1 MELSPYGELLGIMT
15 SVANNNNSPSLQIG
29 KVIAPPPE
37 IKIAYNGIV
46 LEKEELWINSNLLV
60 GYPRTAAGHIVSA
73 TQNAAGGG
81 GYAEYAS
88 HNHGIDNDF
97 TDSWQYTDTLK
108 VGEDVFIMPFFFNN
122 DTQMYA
128 ILGQATKL

>member
-1 MELSPYGELLGIMT
+1 MDNNPYSGILSLI
-15 SVANNNNSPSLQIG
+15 SNVSSSNNSPSLQIG

-37 IKIAYNGIV
+37 IQIAYNGII

-73 TQNAAGGG
+73 TQNRAGGSG
-81 GYAEYAS
+81 DAQYES
-88 HNHGIDNDF
+88 HNHDINNDF

-108 VGEDVFIMPFFFNN
+108 VGEYVFVMPFFYGS
-122 DTQMYA
+122 DTQVYA

>member
-1 MELSPYGELLGIMT
+1 MKENPYGKLLDL
-15 SVANNNNSPSLQIG
+15 VAGVSQSTNSPSLQIG

-37 IKIAYNGIV
+37 IRIAYNGIE

-73 TQNAAGGG
+73 TQNRAGGSG
-81 GYAEYAS
+81 DAQYES
-88 HNHGIDNDF
+88 HNHDINNDF
-97 TDSWQYTDTLK
+97 SDSWTYTDTLK
-108 VGEDVFIMPFFFNN
+108 VGEYVFVMPFF
-122 DTQMYA
+122 DDQQKQVYA